1 MCGPGLI
8 IFIPLLALLI
18 GILIGSGITTK
29 TQDKR
34 DRKQADTQRDLNL
47 QFRVLREQQEAAE
60 EELRWLAKQQAGLK
74 VVDYEI
80 TNETPRRIQ
89 RRASHQ

>member
-8 IFIPLLALLI
+8 IFVPLLALLI
-18 GILIGSGITTK
+18 GILVGSGRTTK

-34 DRKQADTQRDLNL
+34 DRQQAVAQRHLNL
-47 QFRVLREQQEAAE
+47 QFRLLREQQEAAE
-60 EELRWLAKQQAGLK
+60 EEARWLAKQQAGLK

-80 TNETPRRIQ
+80 TNEAPRCIR
-89 RRASHQ
+89 RRATRQ